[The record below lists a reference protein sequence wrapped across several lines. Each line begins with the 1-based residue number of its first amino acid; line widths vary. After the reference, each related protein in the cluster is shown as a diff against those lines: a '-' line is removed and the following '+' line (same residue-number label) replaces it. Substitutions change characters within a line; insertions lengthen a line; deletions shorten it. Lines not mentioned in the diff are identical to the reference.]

1 MPGAR
6 KRGIEHQEEDMERYF
21 EVDVYVELD
30 VVVLVRSGDRDAA
43 ESVADFVRKQLQD
56 SELEIEGDIEDIRI
70 EGVDVAVVGIR
81 RRDIG

>member
-1 MPGAR
+1 
-6 KRGIEHQEEDMERYF
+6 MERYF